1 MHVYEIDLIEK
12 VNKTLDSIYDD
23 ISHLD
28 KYPLSVSKK
37 VLGILI
43 QNACVGQNCGPI
55 ELGRKKIGEINNRD
69 WLIKYFMEVADENID
84 YSDEWEYRRLVE
96 LVMLCVPELKE
107 CVLAKGENSENA
119 EVREVVEDYSHK

>member
-1 MHVYEIDLIEK
+1 MV
-12 VNKTLDSIYDD
+12 
-23 ISHLD
+23 
-28 KYPLSVSKK
+28 SVR
-37 VLGILI
+37 G
-43 QNACVGQNCGPI
+43 
-55 ELGRKKIGEINNRD
+55 
-69 WLIKYFMEVADENID
+69 ENID